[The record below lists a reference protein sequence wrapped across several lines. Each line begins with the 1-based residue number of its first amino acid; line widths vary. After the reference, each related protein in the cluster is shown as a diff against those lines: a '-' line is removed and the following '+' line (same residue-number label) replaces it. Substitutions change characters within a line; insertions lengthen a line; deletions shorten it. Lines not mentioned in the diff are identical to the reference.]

1 MLFLLLLTTS
11 ASTCLQT
18 SRNLGPTF
26 LATPVGYQRR
36 FYLIAGHYPP
46 FRYRV
51 ESRIADAICK
61 NSNLLKVGL
70 RFEFTE
76 VMDRVQSHL
85 IKNIDRVR
93 KDRVKGGGGDKAKEW
108 KPARTLD

>member
-1 MLFLLLLTTS
+1 MLFLLLLTNS
-11 ASTCLQT
+11 ASTGLQN

-26 LATPVGYQRR
+26 LATPV
-36 FYLIAGHYPP
+36 LIAGHRPP
-46 FRYRV
+46 CRYRV

-93 KDRVKGGGGDKAKEW
+93 KDRVKGGGGEKAKEW